1 VLNIKLSDYKEG
13 EQSLLFAASLF
24 DCLKISQV
32 TDIKKL
38 LNLIS
43 EVNKNRKEPMIIKTV
58 LSNLVQ
64 DELMFYLLGKLD

>member
-1 VLNIKLSDYKEG
+1 M
-13 EQSLLFAASLF
+13 LFAASLF

-32 TDIKKL
+32 TDITKL

-43 EVNKNRKEPMIIKTV
+43 EVNKNRKEPIIIKTV

>member
-1 VLNIKLSDYKEG
+1 
-13 EQSLLFAASLF
+13 LLFAASLF

-32 TDIKKL
+32 TDITKL

-43 EVNKNRKEPMIIKTV
+43 EVNKNRKEPIIIKTV